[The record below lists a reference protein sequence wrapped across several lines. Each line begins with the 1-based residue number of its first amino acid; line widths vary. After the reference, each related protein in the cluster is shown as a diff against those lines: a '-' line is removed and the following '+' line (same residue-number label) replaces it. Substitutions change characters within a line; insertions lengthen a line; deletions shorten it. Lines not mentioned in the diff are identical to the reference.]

1 MRQEREPPR
10 RLPLFLYLCRNER
23 KRYNIIYFKNQILAV
38 PCFFP
43 DDDSR
48 TIEFFPFLLDVACVG
63 GVTVSGK
70 HYLWKRFWVPFG
82 KEVPYNFDGFLY
94 DPEEKW
100 GNIYARELTT
110 LDTLDD
116 SPALFLLGES
126 GMGKTTV
133 LEEEQRRLCGK
144 CGTGP
149 SPRVIY
155 KNLRDMDTSQWL
167 TEYIFGSEEFR
178 SWKCSSSGELLFL
191 LLDSLDESQ
200 LGPTRALSNLIE
212 KLKEYPPERLRL
224 RLTCRTA
231 EWPYEVSSPNNIGK
245 IWKSADESI
254 SPDFLELAPL
264 RKKDVIEAAE
274 ISEIDANPFFR
285 EIERL
290 EAVSLASRPI
300 TLNMLLDIFREDGA
314 LPGTRRAVF
323 ESGCRLL
330 CTEED
335 RTRRENRH
343 FSSNQLFVAA
353 ARLAFFSRLSG
364 HDTISFSSRED
375 EGRALSCEDLCWGSE
390 TADGQTFDVTE
401 RVFSEAR
408 LTGLFSA
415 DADDTI
421 VFAHQSYADFLAAWY
436 LDYRKTPAPQLLNI
450 LLHPASHAVVP
461 RLREMTAWLA
471 SMRQDLF
478 PEILDRDPLLLVEAD
493 TLAPDQRERLARHLL
508 ENVRWQGIPWERARN
523 LRSSLENLECPNL
536 AEILRPFLTGEHPCS
551 DEQMGLVLDIAREC
565 RLSVLVPELIRMTEE
580 CEQKYAL
587 RIEAAYALM
596 AIDTG
601 ESRRGLRPFLNDRPD
616 DPDREMKGVAL
627 RALWPDHLS
636 AGELFPL
643 LTLPVTRLFGAYR
656 HFLSLLP
663 IVSKFTKK
671 EDYLVGLRWMT
682 SPELFPTKNDY
693 DRPFDKIMDDLVEKS
708 VPFLTDP
715 EIAAA
720 YAGALLRRY
729 RSEYRLF
736 SDEKMCDALKSEL
749 SADVCGV
756 KRILTSSL
764 AETAGD
770 DDRLGLLKIPYLLG
784 LIGRE
789 DLSWLIEQARAAHK
803 RTDRHIER
811 IVKNWTR
818 FVRYASDLSL
828 PDHVALLLDA
838 CDEMKELAAEF
849 PWLMDR
855 KGRPPEEISR
865 EHRSQQGL
873 DSFEKEEVA
882 PLQPSPK
889 ERVLICLGRIES
901 GEPNFWSQL
910 NLEMP
915 LNPSDH
921 PDRDLTQSLGWL
933 EADESVRSRI
943 VAAAKTFV
951 YNGALPER
959 NLGTKTYNEDELSVG
974 RAFFLLGKQRTGDI
988 ESFSSEI
995 WEKWLPFLLDGS
1007 FYENASEGDEES
1019 AIIDRIIRTGY
1030 EKAPEACREIW
1041 DILLR
1046 KQEGN
1051 HCSPD
1056 LEQQLRLCWGEPLRA
1071 FLMRHVEDDELPIA
1085 SFDAALSLLL
1095 EHGDPEAASFVEDLV
1110 RPPAPDDAK
1119 LRKRII
1125 VAANALMGH
1134 PEPRNWT
1141 IFRSLLENSPGLGE
1155 EAVLMIAYRRE
1166 PLFPF
1171 LSSRTP
1177 RELADFFRWLNEHFP
1192 YKGDPAHEAGT
1203 AHEVMP
1209 RDKAA
1214 ELRDRTLNVLVSFG
1228 TQEAVFELEKL
1239 KKDLPDLPF
1248 LERSLA
1254 IARETTCAKT
1264 WVPPSPSEIR
1274 SFLERTDRRF
1284 VNSDGQLL
1292 EVLLES
1298 LQRMED
1304 VLQGETAL
1312 AILLWNE
1319 ETENSNSQ
1327 FWPKPEKRYA
1337 DTVKKYLEFNLKQS
1351 GIIVNREVEVRPTTT
1366 PDSGERVDLYVHN
1379 VASGH
1384 SGSCLTYR
1392 VVIEVK
1398 GSWNSGVKTAMK
1410 TQLAEGYL
1418 SDSHSRCGIYLV
1430 GWFDCDPACFKDRN
1444 RKRPRVGTSIEEA
1457 RGALKRQAEELSASG
1472 ERTIRAFVMDVRL
1485 K

>member
-1 MRQEREPPR
+1 M
-10 RLPLFLYLCRNER
+10 
-23 KRYNIIYFKNQILAV
+23 
-38 PCFFP
+38 
-43 DDDSR
+43 
-48 TIEFFPFLLDVACVG
+48 
-63 GVTVSGK
+63 SGK

-133 LEEEQRRLCGK
+133 LEEEKKRLRGK

-167 TEYIFGSEEFR
+167 TDYIFGSEEFR

-212 KLKEYPPERLRL
+212 KLKEYPLERLRL
-224 RLTCRTA
+224 RLTCRTT
-231 EWPYEVSSPNNIGK
+231 EWPYEVSNPNNIGE
-245 IWKSADESI
+245 IRKSSDVGL
-254 SPDFLELAPL
+254 SPFFLELAPL
-264 RKKDVIEAAE
+264 RKRDVIEAAE
-274 ISEIDANPFFR
+274 ISEHNADPFFR

-300 TLNMLLDIFREDGA
+300 TLNMLLGIFREVGT
-314 LPGTRRAVF
+314 LPNTRRAVF

-330 CTEED
+330 CTEEG

-343 FSSNQLFVAA
+343 FSPNQLFGAV
-353 ARLAFFSRLSG
+353 ARLALFSRLSG

-375 EGRALSCEDLCWGSE
+375 ERSALSCEDLCWESE
-390 TADGQTFDVTE
+390 TVDGQTFDFTE
-401 RVFSEAR
+401 HVFSEACR
-408 LTGLFSA
+408 TGLFSA
-415 DADDTI
+415 AADDTI

-436 LDYRKTPAPQLLNI
+436 LNNRKTPAPQLLNI
-450 LLHPASHAVVP
+450 LLHPDGHAVVP

-478 PEILDRDPLLLVEAD
+478 PEILERDPLLLVEAD

-508 ENVRWQGIPWERARN
+508 ENVRWQGIPWERTIN
-523 LRSSLENLECPNL
+523 LRSSLKNLECLNL
-536 AEILRPFLTGEHPCS
+536 AEILRPFLTGEHPSS
-551 DEQMGLVLDIAREC
+551 DEQMGLALRIAREC
-565 RLSVLVPELIRMTEE
+565 RLSGLVPELVRMTEA
-580 CEQKYAL
+580 CRQKYAL

-596 AIDTG
+596 AIDTE

-616 DPDREMKGVAL
+616 DPDRELKGVAL

-636 AGELFPL
+636 TDELFPL
-643 LTLPVTRLFGAYR
+643 LSSPVTRFFGAYR
-656 HFLSLLP
+656 HFLSLSP
-663 IVSKFTKK
+663 IVSKFTTK
-671 EDYLVGLRWMT
+671 EDYLASLRWMT
-682 SPELFPTKNDY
+682 SPELFPNGRDY
-693 DRPFDKIMDDLVEKS
+693 DRPFERIMDDLVGKS

-720 YAGALLRRY
+720 YAGALLRRI
-729 RSEYRLF
+729 RSEHRIF
-736 SDEKMCDALKSEL
+736 SDDKMCDALKSEL
-749 SADVCGV
+749 SADGCGV

-770 DDRLGLLKIPYLLG
+770 DDRLGLVKIPYLLG

-789 DLSWLIEQARAAHK
+789 DLSWLIEQAQAAKK
-803 RTDRHIER
+803 RTDAQRER

-838 CDEMKELAAEF
+838 CNETEDLAAEF

-855 KGRPPEEISR
+855 KDRPPEDISR
-865 EHRSQQGL
+865 EHRSQQEME
-873 DSFEKEEVA
+873 SFEKEETVL
-882 PLQPSPK
+882 LQPPPK
-889 ERVLICLGRIES
+889 ERVLLCLDRIES

-910 NLEMP
+910 NLEMS
-915 LNPSDH
+915 LNPSDRFYRN
-921 PDRDLTQSLGWL
+921 PERDLMRSPGWL

-943 VAAAKTFV
+943 VAAAETFV
-951 YNGALPER
+951 CNGVLPER

-988 ESFSSEI
+988 ESFSSKI
-995 WEKWLPFLLDGS
+995 WEKWLPFLLDGF

-1019 AIIDRIIRTGY
+1019 TIIDRIIRTGY
-1030 EKAPEACREIW
+1030 EKAPDVCYGIW

-1051 HCSPD
+1051 YCSPD
-1056 LEQQLRLCWGEPLRA
+1056 LEQQLCLCWGDPLRA
-1071 FLMRHVEDDELPIA
+1071 FLMRHVADDELPIA
-1085 SFDAALSLLL
+1085 SFDATLSLLL

-1110 RPPAPDDAK
+1110 NPPAPDDAK
-1119 LRKRII
+1119 LRKRIV
-1125 VAANALMGH
+1125 VAANALMVH

-1141 IFRSLLENSPGLGE
+1141 IFRSLLENSPDLGE
-1155 EAVLMIAYRRE
+1155 AAVLKIAYGRE
-1166 PLFPF
+1166 PLY
-1171 LSSRTP
+1171 LSSKYRTP
-1177 RELADFFRWLNEHFP
+1177 KELADFFRWLNEHFP

-1203 AHEVMP
+1203 AHEVTP

-1228 TQEAVFELEKL
+1228 AWEAVLELEKL
-1239 KKDLPDLPF
+1239 KTDLPDLPF

-1254 IARETTCAKT
+1254 ISRETTCAKT
-1264 WVPPSPSEIR
+1264 WIPPSPSEIR

-1292 EVLLES
+1292 EVLIES

-1304 VLQGETAL
+1304 ILQGETAL
-1312 AILLWNE
+1312 AILLWNDE
-1319 ETENSNSQ
+1319 VEDRTSQ
-1327 FWPKPEKRYA
+1327 FWPKHEKRYA
-1337 DTVKKYLEFNLKQS
+1337 DTVKKYLEFVLKQS

-1366 PDSGERVDLYVHN
+1366 PGSGERVDLYVHAVSKGN
-1379 VASGH
+1379 TGAFP
-1384 SGSCLTYR
+1384 TFR

-1398 GSWNSGVKTAMK
+1398 GSWHPEVETAMK

-1418 SDSHSRCGIYLV
+1418 VDSSSRYGIYLV
-1430 GWFDCDPACFKDRN
+1430 GWFDCASDRFKDRS
-1444 RKRPRVGTSIEEA
+1444 RKGPHVWASIEDA
-1457 RGALKRQAEELSASG
+1457 RDALKRQANELSEGG
-1472 ERTIRAFVMDVRL
+1472 ERTIRAFVMDARL